1 MNERERLSNAHARL
15 SYPLLRPLLLIGGT
29 LFLILGFL
37 GAFLPALPSTPF
49 FLLAAALFF
58 RSSPRLYGWM
68 AERPLIRP
76 HLQRFQQDRSMTL
89 RAKVMVLGVA
99 WIMLLAA
106 AIFAVESL
114 LMRAFLVGLAM
125 IKTIVILR
133 LRTARSP

>member
-1 MNERERLSNAHARL
+1 
-15 SYPLLRPLLLIGGT
+15 
-29 LFLILGFL
+29 
-37 GAFLPALPSTPF
+37 
-49 FLLAAALFF
+49 
-58 RSSPRLYGWM
+58 
-68 AERPLIRP
+68 
-76 HLQRFQQDRSMTL
+76 MTL